1 MKFLINYKQSDKYL
15 FLISILTILLFFFGF
30 YLQENSAGA
39 GGLKGDFN
47 HVWNNLSLFKNNN
60 FWTALDSTAG
70 LNEYKYKSNRPPLI
84 YILNAY
90 FNPFAGNKGDFFSSI
105 FIFSFFTYI
114 LFFYSLKKIYIN
126 HINNFYIFILSSIIL
141 LSPYFRTSS
150 FWGLEENFGIFSTIV
165 SILFFN
171 KIKFENEKN
180 RTINLFFATFFSSLC
195 VYFDQKLLIIPL
207 YFYLNFL
214 LSKKFSFNEKIISTI
229 FYFIFQYHF
238 YI

>member
-1 MKFLINYKQSDKYL
+1 M
-15 FLISILTILLFFFGF
+15 
-30 YLQENSAGA
+30 QENSAGA

-141 LSPYFRTSS
+141 LSPYFSDKFFLGIGRKFWNFFQQLSLS
-150 FWGLEENFGIFSTIV
+150 F
-165 SILFFN
+165 FFN
-171 KIKFENEKN
+171 KIKFENEK
-180 RTINLFFATFFSSLC
+180 IEQLIYFLQLFLVLFVFI
-195 VYFDQKLLIIPL
+195 LIK
-207 YFYLNFL
+207 NF
-214 LSKKFSFNEKIISTI
+214 
-229 FYFIFQYHF
+229 
-238 YI
+238 